1 MCIVER
7 DEIGQRA
14 HVCVRERCQI
24 VRDLRPEFEKQ
35 RREFGTSEVQEGSFS
50 IRDAGGG
57 KKSIRIDNR
66 RAETVHHAQSVLRK
80 RHRLFVARDAAPE
93 EGVIIEERL
102 VPADAFS
109 AQGAAPQKWRV
120 ISLRRLHNAQQ
131 YGDVGDRTR
140 HGPGRVLLM
149 TDRNDPV
156 LRNQTKRRF

>member
-14 HVCVRERCQI
+14 HVCVCERCQI

-66 RAETVHHAQSVLRK
+66 CPETRHHIK
-80 RHRLFVARDAAPE
+80 RELGERDRLFVARDAAPE
-93 EGVIIEERL
+93 EGAIIEERR
-102 VPADAFS
+102 VPADALS
-109 AQGAAPQKWRV
+109 LQGAALKKWRV
-120 ISLRRLHNAQQ
+120 IGL
-131 YGDVGDRTR
+131 
-140 HGPGRVLLM
+140 
-149 TDRNDPV
+149 
-156 LRNQTKRRF
+156 